1 MKTDLF
7 LIALYNIHL
16 PTEIPP
22 PNEVKQKLTKTIW
35 KHNKSFWR
43 PVMGD
48 KIEKKEISIPWP
60 DKSSGRVMTIA
71 DERNFEIRPDYLDYQ
86 SSDVDWWLS
95 DYPSFLEE
103 YNRLRSFVDDYIE
116 GKFNTPNYVWL
127 NEALARFPYELYR
140 DLDNRYQISFVEL
153 EACFSGK
160 MSDKVKEIDINRVN
174 IGFCFNHSKMTAN
187 EVLLAP
193 AYIEIIDLLKTK
205 PLIERCIAYKTSRK
219 DACQNIFIA
228 QRKKGPT
235 QQFCSATCRR
245 RIHKHEKKH
254 HKDKIKR
261 LNRGM
266 VDAKKAK

>member
-1 MKTDLF
+1 MNTNLF
-7 LIALYNIHL
+7 LIDLYNIHL
-16 PTEIPP
+16 PDEPLR
-22 PNEVKQKLTKTIW
+22 EVKQNLTKTIW
-35 KHNKSFWR
+35 KHHKLLG
-43 PVMGD
+43 VQVIGD
-48 KIEKKEISIPWP
+48 KLEKKEMSIPWA
-60 DKSSGRVMTIA
+60 DKVPGLGMTIA
-71 DERNFEIRPDYLDYQ
+71 DERNFEIKPDYLGYQ

-95 DYPSFLEE
+95 DYPSLLEE

-116 GKFNTPNYVWL
+116 GKFNTKNHVWL
-127 NEALARFPYELYR
+127 NEALTRFPYGLTINFDSR
-140 DLDNRYQISFVEL
+140 FQISLVEFVE
-153 EACFSGK
+153 ACYNGEK
-160 MSDKVKEIDINRVN
+160 SDKIMEIDINRVN

-187 EVLLAP
+187 EVILAP
-193 AYIEIIDLLKTK
+193 AYIEIIDLLRTK
-205 PLIERCIAYKTSRK
+205 PLIERCIAYKTPRK

-266 VDAKKAK
+266 VDAKRAK